1 MKTTIQKTN
10 YSEQVSQD
18 TYFLDHSSNNN
29 NKEENG
35 FGDKTY
41 ELADDF
47 IKNYFSKLSKI
58 KLLDKDEEIK
68 IAKKAKRG
76 SLEARNELVVRNL
89 RLVVS
94 IAKKYI
100 GKGLSFPDLIQEG
113 NLGLMK
119 ATEKFDPGRGFKFS
133 TYATWWIRQ
142 AITRAIMDKSRVV
155 RLPSYISE
163 NYMKLK
169 KSINL
174 IKKKIGREPELG
186 EVANYLNEDAESLQR
201 LINLM
206 QFPISLSSQIND
218 GSDELFDLV
227 IDKNLLSPETKLEN
241 EEMNIQI
248 DDTLNKL
255 TSQERELILL
265 RYGFRDGFKK
275 SLHEVSKAMKIY
287 YSKARQ
293 LQARAMH
300 KLRTDETSSELKKY
314 MCDYVEETV

>member
-18 TYFLDHSSNNN
+18 IYFLDHSSNYN

-58 KLLDKDEEIK
+58 KLLDKEEEIK

-100 GKGLSFPDLIQEG
+100 GRGLSFPDLIQEG

-119 ATEKFDPGRGFKFS
+119 AVEKFDPKRGFKFS

-142 AITRAIMDKSRVV
+142 AITRAIMEKSRIV
-155 RLPSYISE
+155 RLPGHISE

-174 IKKKIGREPELG
+174 IKKKIGREPEL
-186 EVANYLNEDAESLQR
+186 EEIANYLNSDVKSLQR

-227 IDKNLLSPETKLEN
+227 IDKNLPPTEIKLEN

-248 DDTLNKL
+248 DDILSKL
-255 TSQERELILL
+255 TSKERELILL
-265 RYGFRDGFKK
+265 RYGFHNGFKK
-275 SLHEVSKAMKIY
+275 SLREVSKAMKIC

-293 LQARAMH
+293 LQARAML
-300 KLRTDETSSELKKY
+300 KLRTDETSNGLKNY
-314 MCDYVEETV
+314 LCDYAIEGL